1 MIHDLYIY
9 LLNLIGLGFNPKGF
23 SAVSGIFTVAAVFSI
38 IIVGF
43 IMNGLE
49 RLQMNLFQKIFNA
62 KIATFICNYLTIAGT
77 VVHECAHAL
86 FAILSGAKVTEISFY
101 DKDDDTLGHINYIT
115 NGPFFLEAIQHTL
128 IACAPV
134 IVGLV
139 AEYFLFKAIFYGHYS
154 IWINILLWYLVVSI
168 IDHMSMSDIDCK
180 HYFQGMWVVA
190 PLIFGGF
197 FAYGYYFL

>member
-43 IMNGLE
+43 IMNGIE
-49 RLQMNLFQKIFNA
+49 KLQLKLLSKIFNTRVA
-62 KIATFICNYLTIAGT
+62 LFVCNYLTIAGT
-77 VVHECAHAL
+77 IIHECAHAL
-86 FAILSGAKVTEISFY
+86 FAILSGAKVVDISFL
-101 DKDDDTLGHINYIT
+101 DKEEDYLGHVSYIT
-115 NGPFFLEAIQHTL
+115 SDIILLGAIQHTL

-139 AEYFLFKAIFYGHYS
+139 AEYFLLKAIFYGHYS
-154 IWINILLWYLVVSI
+154 IWIDILLWYLVVSI
-168 IDHMSMSDIDCK
+168 VDHMSMSDIDRG